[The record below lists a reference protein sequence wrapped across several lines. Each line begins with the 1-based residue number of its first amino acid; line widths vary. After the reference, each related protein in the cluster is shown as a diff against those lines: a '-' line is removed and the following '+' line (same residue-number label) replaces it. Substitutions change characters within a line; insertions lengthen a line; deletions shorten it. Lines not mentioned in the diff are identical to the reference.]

1 VREEMENSLQ
11 QLHEANEQCR
21 HANAHNKGF
30 TVSQSGSP
38 KPFELRGRSEVYVHV
53 FVLDFFYCV
62 YMPVYVYMYWVCVQH
77 VCLYAHIVYVCA
89 HTCTIYCHD
98 ANSVTYAVE

>member
-1 VREEMENSLQ
+1 MENSLQ

-62 YMPVYVYMYWVCVQH
+62 YMPVYVYMCERIGCVYNTFVYMHTLCMCVHIH
-77 VCLYAHIVYVCA
+77 VLFIAMMRIQSHMLS
-89 HTCTIYCHD
+89 
-98 ANSVTYAVE
+98 N